1 MERRLE
7 SVFSFITSFF
17 TASCFIGFLIVFADF
32 TCSAST
38 KSMSMGSLFAIRVTK
53 KIGLLRFK
61 SLEICG
67 PRTFLGYNLGTKE
80 EQKAKIRFSFL
91 CQKKRLTSRKWL
103 TDLFL
108 KAADL

>member
-1 MERRLE
+1 MR
-7 SVFSFITSFF
+7 
-17 TASCFIGFLIVFADF
+17 
-32 TCSAST
+32 
-38 KSMSMGSLFAIRVTK
+38 SLFTIRVTK
-53 KIGLLRFK
+53 KSGCSGLKALKFVVQG
-61 SLEICG
+61 L
-67 PRTFLGYNLGTKE
+67 FLGYNLCTKE